1 MSGFLRGQGVY
12 WKWRGAAHRD
22 AATGNEPQASTNQ
35 GVELCADADKFG
47 EVSDNSREV
56 SDTSAELSD
65 TSCRVSDT
73 SRNMSVI
80 ASEGDAAADLIL
92 SSEPLFIQWVEVI
105 VRTLAYTG

>member
-1 MSGFLRGQGVY
+1 M
-12 WKWRGAAHRD
+12 
-22 AATGNEPQASTNQ
+22 
-35 GVELCADADKFG
+35 CADADKFG

-56 SDTSAELSD
+56 SDTS
-65 TSCRVSDT
+65 CRMSDT